1 MKKLLLAAALLPAA
15 CGFHLKGTQ
24 AYDRLPYQTWHIEG
38 AELQR
43 PLENALRRADGTPAS
58 SAAAQA
64 VLKVENVETQKDV
77 LTITRAA
84 LVSEYRLAL
93 KAQAQVYR
101 NGKAEGTPIVVEV
114 RRTLE
119 YADSEV
125 LGKQEEETMIRN
137 EMAEDAAQ
145 QIVRRLSFLPR

>member
-1 MKKLLLAAALLPAA
+1 M
-15 CGFHLKGTQ
+15 
-24 AYDRLPYQTWHIEG
+24 
-38 AELQR
+38 
-43 PLENALRRADGTPAS
+43 
-58 SAAAQA
+58 
-64 VLKVENVETQKDV
+64 LKVENVETQKDV

-101 NGKAEGTPIVVEV
+101 NGKAEGPPIVVEV